1 MKNRTNYTNSV
12 ALFFA
17 ILFTLAIAGCGHED
31 YVDTA
36 KGKFFTVTIENIS
49 DNATL
54 QPGALPNRTAPI
66 GNGVWAVISGGDLFT
81 LMKPADEGTSRLAE
95 DCITSY
101 KTAILSEE
109 PFVKTHGEFV
119 SPGGPDQDIA
129 IFAGESTSFIVQ
141 AEPGDKLQIQTM
153 FVQSNDWFYSFRNGG
168 IDLFDGEIPING
180 DFTSELVLYD
190 AGTEAD
196 EMPGIGELQKLDQDP
211 TAINIG
217 PDDPLPFVKDAM
229 ATHTTLVIPPTEAVL
244 KITVATKNH
253 SN

>member
-1 MKNRTNYTNSV
+1 MKNGTTYTNTV
-12 ALFFA
+12 AHFLA
-17 ILFTLAIAGCGHED
+17 IIFTLAIVSCGNED

-49 DNATL
+49 TNTTL
-54 QPGALPNRTAPI
+54 QPGALPNRTAPV
-66 GNGVWAVISGGDLFT
+66 GNGVWAVITGNDLFT
-81 LMKPADEGTSRLAE
+81 LREPADEGTSRLAE
-95 DCITSY
+95 DCFTSY

-119 SPGGPDQDIA
+119 APGGPDQDIA
-129 IFAGESTSFIVQ
+129 IFAGESTTFLIQ
-141 AEPGDKLQIQTM
+141 AEPGEKLQIQTM

-168 IDLFDGEIPING
+168 IELFNGETPVSG

-196 EMPGIGELQKLDQDP
+196 EMPGIGEWQKLDQNP
-211 TAINIG
+211 KAIDIG
-217 PDDPLPFVKDAM
+217 PDDPLPFVKEAM
-229 ATHTTLVIPPTEAVL
+229 ATHTTLVIPPADAVL
-244 KITVATKNH
+244 KVTITAKNH